1 MTTGASGDLKTA
13 TAIAK
18 NMICNYGMDESIGL
32 AVVQENEIA
41 NSFMSQKVREAVN
54 EILSSELSKAIKIL
68 SNNRVAMDKIVD
80 ALLKENHLSANMIN
94 EIFAKNA
101 VKMGQ

>member
-1 MTTGASGDLKTA
+1 
-13 TAIAK
+13 
-18 NMICNYGMDESIGL
+18 
-32 AVVQENEIA
+32 
-41 NSFMSQKVREAVN
+41 MSQKVREAVN